1 MLLLHRP
8 VEIKP
13 CAQTVSREAHEID
26 TGTFRRAASLDV
38 PVSASIGLPE
48 TVCAQ
53 GCAHTSRRDALPA
66 CLGKAY
72 RGRHRNRGDA
82 ERAPPRTRL
91 SAELG

>member
-53 GCAHTSRRDALPA
+53 GAISTGRCNNGRIQGFGRAAPVQGLSR
-66 CLGKAY
+66 
-72 RGRHRNRGDA
+72 
-82 ERAPPRTRL
+82 PPV
-91 SAELG
+91 